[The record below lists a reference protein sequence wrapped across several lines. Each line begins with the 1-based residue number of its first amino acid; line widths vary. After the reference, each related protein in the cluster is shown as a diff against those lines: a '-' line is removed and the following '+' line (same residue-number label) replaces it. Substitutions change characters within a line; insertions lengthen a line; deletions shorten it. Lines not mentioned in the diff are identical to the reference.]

1 MNRAG
6 GTVAVAIDGVRYA
19 VDPGDRAEV
28 QLGHGSGCDVHL
40 PPDVDVPPIVIRIAE
55 DELTL
60 AVAGALVRGT
70 SGAWVA
76 LDVAG
81 TRVEACHAQAGTRVV
96 YDLRGRDQLVVGP
109 RPGDCLTAADPGLSL
124 TARRAGAG
132 GWVVSITGDDVFV
145 NNVRRP
151 RGRVVLRDGDHLGCG
166 PHDLV
171 LFDEEVHVDDGAIR
185 AARLPRRAVPARTP
199 PAGYPDVRRSPR
211 VVHRPP
217 EGKVEITAVP
227 THDDKRSGQLAKLI
241 MPPVLMMAV
250 TAGMAFL
257 QSNPLFVLASGAT
270 SLVTVAFS
278 ALGYRRD
285 RRTQERER
293 ARQEAAYREHLRDRA
308 VELHGAAERQRSG
321 ALYHYPDVA
330 TLARLTSTFSPRV
343 FEKAPSHFD
352 FLHFRLGLGTVP
364 ASTTAEYADR
374 ARVSTGT
381 ELDSLAR
388 HLCDSAA
395 TLDDLP
401 VTADLRHGP
410 VGYVGPRRLVVEQL
424 QILVAQLT
432 FFHSYEDLQLVV
444 VFPESE
450 RADWEWMR
458 WYRHSSLRDVN
469 LRGFVQ
475 DQRSRDQVLS
485 SLDQILKARQNARS
499 EHRAGRS
506 TTFAPH
512 VVVVILDET
521 LVMDHVVM
529 EFLRQD
535 PVELGCSVVVVQE
548 TMSSLSDSVTTVV
561 DIRDKETGVLV
572 LEQGELRNTRFVPDR
587 LPVGFDREQL
597 PRMVGALNHLQDV
610 RSSIP
615 ESVTFLELY
624 EVERVD
630 ELAVAARWAANAP
643 HRTLGVPLGL
653 RGPGDVVRLDLHE
666 KAHGPHGL
674 VAGTTGSGKSEII
687 QSYILALAV
696 SFHPHDVAFLLID
709 YKGGGMANLF
719 ADLPHLL
726 GTITNLDGAQS
737 MRALVS
743 INAELKRRQRV
754 FAAHD
759 VNHINQY
766 QKLVKDGQAAEP
778 MPHLFLISDEF
789 AELKSEQPE
798 FMDELVSTARIGRSL
813 GIHLILA
820 TQKPSGVV
828 NDQIWSNSKF
838 KLALKV
844 ADKADSM
851 EIIKT
856 PDAAEI
862 TLPGRA
868 YLQVGNNEI
877 YELFQSAWSGADYR
891 PDRDD
896 GPEEDVGIFAIND
909 LGQYEVLNPDLS
921 GLDRAD
927 TVQSV
932 PTELEAVVAEV
943 ARVAREGT
951 VPALPRP
958 WLPPLPERIH
968 VTELDATEPDPAWR
982 ETKSPLQPVIGTVDV
997 PSMQTQDTLRLDLS
1011 RDGHVAV
1018 FASPGY
1024 GKSTFLQTL
1033 VMGLARGHSPEH
1045 LHVYLLDFGTNG
1057 LIPLRGLPHV
1067 ADTLT
1072 IEDAQKAQKLV
1083 ARLED
1088 EVKLRK
1094 RRLSEYAV
1102 ASLEMFERASGE
1114 VLPHVLLVVDGV
1126 EGLKGMPGEEL
1137 LTGLLAAVAREGAGL
1152 GIHLALA
1159 AGRQASLRTTLSA
1172 NIKTQ
1177 IALRLNDDGEARGI
1191 VGRTALQIDDVPGRG
1206 LVRLDQPEVFQTA
1219 LPADGADTLA
1229 VIEAIQAEARA
1240 MDARWRGRRPEP
1252 LPVIP
1257 DRLGVGDL
1265 VGRPE
1270 SALLLASGGLPV
1282 GLGLETVQTV
1292 GLHLLRCRQALV
1304 LAADAEQVGRA
1315 LTLLWEAGATAFPG
1329 GAFVLDDQA
1338 GSLRD
1343 LVRRTRQDGEPGG
1356 TAAVLQSALAELT
1369 ARQEAYERT
1378 QEAPDP
1384 PTLADHARALDAAL
1398 VVLADVASAPE
1409 HLGDAGLADLV
1420 RLLTEG
1426 PAYAM
1431 PVLLGG
1437 TSATAGKGFDGLGRV
1452 VKKVTS
1458 GLVVGRFAD
1467 QSVLRA
1473 TNVGHREPEPGAH
1486 EGYVVADGRATR
1498 VKLPAP
1504 G

>member
-1 MNRAG
+1 MNPAG
-6 GTVAVAIDGVRYA
+6 GTVAVAVDGVRYLLA
-19 VDPGDRAEV
+19 LGRRTEV
-28 QLGHGSGCDVHL
+28 RLGHEPGCDAHL
-40 PPDVDVPPIVIRIAE
+40 PPAVDLPPITVRLTE
-55 DELTL
+55 DAL
-60 AVAGALVRGT
+60 ALSVGDRES
-70 SGAWVA
+70 SGPGDAWVA
-76 LDVAG
+76 VDVAG
-81 TRVEACHAQAGTRVV
+81 TRVEACHAPAGSRVV
-96 YDLRGRDQLVVGP
+96 YDLRGRDHVVVGP
-109 RPGDCLTAADPGLSL
+109 RPGGCLTAAQPGMSW
-124 TARRAGAG
+124 TARRAGGG

-145 NNVRRP
+145 NNVRHAP
-151 RGRVVLRDGDHLGCG
+151 GRAVLRDGDHLGAG

-171 LFDEEVHVDDGAIR
+171 LFDEELHADDGAVR
-185 AARLPRRAVPARTP
+185 ASRLPGRAVAARTP

-211 VVHRPP
+211 LVHRAP
-217 EGKVEITAVP
+217 EGTVAVNGVP
-227 THDDKRSGQLAKLI
+227 AHDDKRSGQLAKLI
-241 MPPVLMMAV
+241 VPPLLMLGV

-257 QSNPLFVLASGAT
+257 QGNPLFVLASGAT
-270 SLVTVAFS
+270 SLVTVVFS
-278 ALGYRRD
+278 VIGYRRD
-285 RRTQERER
+285 RRTQEHGR
-293 ARQEAAYREHLRDRA
+293 ATQEAAFREHLRDSA
-308 VELHGAAERQRSG
+308 VEVHSAAERQRSG

-330 TLARLTSTFSPRV
+330 TLARLTSAFSPRV
-343 FEKAPSHFD
+343 FEKAPSHAD

-364 ASTTAEYADR
+364 AATTAEFADR
-374 ARVSTGT
+374 AKVATGT
-381 ELDSLAR
+381 ELDALAR
-388 HLCDSAA
+388 HLCDSTAA
-395 TLDDLP
+395 LDGMP

-424 QILVAQLT
+424 QILVVQLA
-432 FFHSYEDLQLVV
+432 FFHSYHDLQFVV
-444 VFPESE
+444 VFPEAE
-450 RADWEWMR
+450 RPDWEWMR

-469 LRGFVQ
+469 VRGFVH

-506 TTFAPH
+506 TTFVPH
-512 VVVVILDET
+512 IVVVILDET
-521 LVMDHVVM
+521 LVTDHVVM
-529 EFLRQD
+529 EFLRED

-548 TMSSLSDSVTTVV
+548 TMSGLSDSVTTVI

-572 LEQGELRNTRFVPDR
+572 LEQGELQDTRFVPDR
-587 LPVGFDREQL
+587 LPDGFDRERL
-597 PRMVGALNHLQDV
+597 PRMTGALNHLQDV

-624 EVERVD
+624 GVERV
-630 ELAVAARWAANAP
+630 EQLAVPGRWAANAP

-653 RGPGDVVRLDLHE
+653 RGPDDVVRLDLHE

-687 QSYILALAV
+687 QSYILSLAV
-696 SFHPHDVAFLLID
+696 CFHPHDVAFLLID

-766 QKLVKDGQAAEP
+766 QKLVKQGDAAEP

-844 ADKADSM
+844 ADKADST

-891 PDRDD
+891 PDRDA
-896 GPEEDVGIFAIND
+896 GPQEDVSISAIND
-909 LGQYEVLNPDLS
+909 LGQYEILNPDLS

-927 TVQSV
+927 SVQRV

-943 ARVAREGT
+943 ARAAREES
-951 VPALPRP
+951 VPPLPRP
-958 WLPPLPERIH
+958 WLPPLAERIH
-968 VTELDATEPDPAWR
+968 VTDLEPCDPDLAWR
-982 ETKSPLQPVIGTVDV
+982 TAKSALRPVVGTVDV
-997 PSMQTQDTLRLDLS
+997 PSMQRQDTLRLDLS
-1011 RDGHVAV
+1011 RDGHLAL

-1045 LHVYLLDFGTNG
+1045 LHVYLLDLGTNG
-1057 LIPLRGLPHV
+1057 LLPLRGLPQV

-1072 IEDAQKAQKLV
+1072 SEDAQKAQKLA
-1083 ARLED
+1083 ARLEA
-1088 EVKLRK
+1088 EIKRRK
-1094 RRLSEYAV
+1094 RRLSEHSV

-1114 VLPHVLLVVDGV
+1114 VLPHVLLVVDGF
-1126 EGLKGMPGEEL
+1126 EGLKDMPGEEV
-1137 LTGLLAAVAREGAGL
+1137 LTGLFTSVAREGAGL
-1152 GIHLALA
+1152 GIHLALT

-1206 LVRLDQPEVFQTA
+1206 LVRLDQPEIFQTA
-1219 LPADGADTLA
+1219 LPADGADALA
-1229 VIEAIQAEARA
+1229 VIEAIRAEARA
-1240 MDARWRGRRPEP
+1240 MDDRWRGRRPEP
-1252 LPVIP
+1252 LPVVP
-1257 DRLGVGDL
+1257 DRLEVGDL
-1265 VGRPE
+1265 VSRPE
-1270 SALLLASGGLPV
+1270 TAPLIASGGLPV
-1282 GLGLETVQTV
+1282 GLDLETVRPV
-1292 GLHLLRCRQALV
+1292 GIHLMRCRQALV
-1304 LAADAEQVGRA
+1304 LAGDAERVGRT
-1315 LTLLWEAGATAFPG
+1315 LTLLWETGAAAFPG

-1343 LVRRTRQDGEPGG
+1343 LVRRTRPGGEPAG
-1356 TAAVLQSALAELT
+1356 TAAVLEAALAELA
-1369 ARQEAYERT
+1369 ARQEAYRQT
-1378 QEAPDP
+1378 QEVPDP
-1384 PTLADHARALDAAL
+1384 PSLADHARGLDAAL
-1398 VVLADVASAPE
+1398 VVLADVAGAPE
-1409 HLGDAGLADLV
+1409 HLGEGGLADLV
-1420 RLLTEG
+1420 RLVAEG
-1426 PAYAM
+1426 PAFGM

-1437 TSATAGKGFDGLGRV
+1437 TSAGAGKSFDGLGRV
-1452 VKKVTS
+1452 VKKITT

-1467 QSVLRA
+1467 QSVLKAANLASRE
-1473 TNVGHREPEPGAH
+1473 REPGDH
-1486 EGYVVADGRATR
+1486 EGYVVVDGRATR

>member
-1 MNRAG
+1 VSPPS
-6 GTVAVAIDGVRYA
+6 GTVAVAVDGVRYTLA
-19 VDPGDRAEV
+19 VSGRTEV
-28 QLGHGSGCDVHL
+28 RVGREPDCDAHL
-40 PPDVDVPPIVIRIAE
+40 PPAVDVPSITVRPT
-55 DELTL
+55 DEVVTL
-60 AVAGALVRGT
+60 VVGEQAASGPA
-70 SGAWVA
+70 GAWVA

-81 TRVEACHAQAGTRVV
+81 ARVEACHAPASSRVV
-96 YDLRGRDQLVVGP
+96 YDLRGRDQLVIGP
-109 RPGDCLTAADPGLSL
+109 RPGDCLTAADPGMSL
-124 TARRAGAG
+124 TARRRSGG
-132 GWVVSITGDDVFV
+132 GWAVSITGDDVFV
-145 NNVRRP
+145 NDVRHP
-151 RGRVVLRDGDHLGCG
+151 RGRVVLHDGDHLGCG

-171 LFDEEVHVDDGAIR
+171 LFDQELHVDEGAVR
-185 AARLPRRAVPARTP
+185 HSRLPRRAVPARTP
-199 PAGYPDVRRSPR
+199 PPGYPDVRRSPR
-211 VVHRPP
+211 LVHRPP
-217 EGKVEITAVP
+217 EGQVTVNAVP
-227 THDDKRSGQLAKLI
+227 TDDDKRSGQLAKLI
-241 MPPVLMMAV
+241 VPPLLMLGV

-257 QSNPLFVLASGAT
+257 QGNPLFVLASGAT
-270 SLVTVAFS
+270 SLVTVVFS
-278 ALGYRRD
+278 VVGYRRD
-285 RRTQERER
+285 RRTRERER
-293 ARQEAAYREHLRDRA
+293 VAQETAFREHLRDSA
-308 VELHGAAERQRSG
+308 VEIHAAAERQRSG
-321 ALYHYPDVA
+321 ALYHYPDLA
-330 TLARLTSTFSPRV
+330 TLAGLTSAFSPRV
-343 FEKAPSHFD
+343 FEKAPSHAD

-374 ARVSTGT
+374 ARVRTGA
-381 ELDSLAR
+381 ELDALAR

-395 TLDDLP
+395 ALERMP

-424 QILVAQLT
+424 QILAAQLA
-432 FFHSYEDLQLVV
+432 FFHSYHDLQFVI
-444 VFPESE
+444 VFPDTE
-450 RADWEWMR
+450 RTDWEWVR

-469 LRGFVQ
+469 VRGFVH

-485 SLDQILKARQNARS
+485 SLDQILKARQHARS

-506 TTFAPH
+506 TTFVPH
-512 VVVVILDET
+512 IVVVVLDET
-521 LVMDHVVM
+521 LVTDHVVM

-535 PVELGCSVVVVQE
+535 PVDLGCSVVVVQE
-548 TMSSLSDSVTTVV
+548 TMSGLSDSVTTVI

-572 LEQGELRNTRFVPDR
+572 LEKGELRDTRFVPDR
-587 LPVGFDREQL
+587 VPAGFDPERL
-597 PRMVGALNHLQDV
+597 SRMVGALHHLQDV

-630 ELAVAARWAANAP
+630 QLTVPERWAANAP

-687 QSYILALAV
+687 QSYILSLAV
-696 SFHPHDVAFLLID
+696 TFHPHDVAFLLID

-766 QKLVKDGQAAEP
+766 QKLVKDGEAAEP

-844 ADKADSM
+844 ADRADSM

-862 TLPGRA
+862 ALPGRA

-891 PDRDD
+891 PDRDA
-896 GPEEDVGIFAIND
+896 GPQEDVGIFAIND
-909 LGQYEVLNPDLS
+909 LGQYEILNPDLS

-927 TVQSV
+927 TVQRV

-943 ARVAREGT
+943 ARAARDGA
-951 VPALPRP
+951 VPPLPRP
-958 WLPPLPERIH
+958 WLSPLPERIH
-968 VTELDATEPDPAWR
+968 LTDLDAVDPARAWR
-982 ETKSPLQPVIGTVDV
+982 EAKSPLRPVVGTVDV
-997 PSMQTQDTLRLDLS
+997 PSMQTQDILRLDLS
-1011 RDGHVAV
+1011 RDGHLAL

-1033 VMGLARGHSPEH
+1033 VMGLSRRHSPDH
-1045 LHVYLLDFGTNG
+1045 LHVYLLDLGTNG
-1057 LIPLRGLPHV
+1057 LLPLRGLPQV

-1072 IEDAQKAQKLV
+1072 IEDSEKAQKLA
-1083 ARLED
+1083 ARLES
-1088 EVKLRK
+1088 EIKRRK
-1094 RRLSEYAV
+1094 RRLSEHSV

-1114 VLPHVLLVVDGV
+1114 VLPALLLVVDGV
-1126 EGLKGMPGEEL
+1126 EGLKGTPGEEV
-1137 LTGLLAAVAREGAGL
+1137 LTGLLTAVAREGAGL
-1152 GIHLALA
+1152 GIHLVMT
-1159 AGRQASLRTTLSA
+1159 AGRQASLRTNLSA

-1206 LVRLDQPEVFQTA
+1206 LVRLDQPEIFQTA
-1219 LPADGADTLA
+1219 LPAPGDDTLA
-1229 VIEAIQAEARA
+1229 VIEAIQAEAREL
-1240 MDARWRGRRPEP
+1240 DAQWRGDRPEP

-1257 DRLGVGDL
+1257 ERLDVGDL
-1265 VGRPE
+1265 VSRPE
-1270 SALLLASGGLPV
+1270 TERLVASGGLPV
-1282 GLGLETVQTV
+1282 GLDLETVHPA
-1292 GLHLLRCRQALV
+1292 GIHLLRCRQAWV
-1304 LAADAEQVGRA
+1304 LAGDAERVARA
-1315 LTLLWEAGATAFPG
+1315 MATLWDTGTAGFPG
-1329 GAFVLDDQA
+1329 GAYVLDDQ
-1338 GSLRD
+1338 GGNLRE
-1343 LVRRTRQDGEPGG
+1343 LVRRTRPEGAPG
-1356 TAAVLQSALAELT
+1356 AATKVLDAALAELT
-1369 ARQEAYERT
+1369 ARQEAYRAAQDSPE
-1378 QEAPDP
+1378 P
-1384 PTLADHARALDAAL
+1384 PTLADHARALDPAL
-1398 VVLADVASAPE
+1398 VVLADAAGAPE
-1409 HLGDAGLADLV
+1409 HLGEERVADLV
-1420 RLLTEG
+1420 RLLVEG
-1426 PAYAM
+1426 PAHAM
-1431 PVLLGG
+1431 PVLVGG

-1452 VKKVTS
+1452 VKKITA

-1467 QSVLRA
+1467 QSVLKA
-1473 TNVGHREPEPGAH
+1473 SNVGHREPEPGDH
-1486 EGYVVADGRATR
+1486 EGYVVVDGRATR
-1498 VKLPAP
+1498 VKLPAS